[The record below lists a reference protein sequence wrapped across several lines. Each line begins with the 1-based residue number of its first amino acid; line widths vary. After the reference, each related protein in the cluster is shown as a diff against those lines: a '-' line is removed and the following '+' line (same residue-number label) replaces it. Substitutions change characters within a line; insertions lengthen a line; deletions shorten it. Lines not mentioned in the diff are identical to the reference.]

1 MRRAPIMTLVA
12 LAVVATAACSE
23 GGTDAGPASASTSTP
38 PASATSSPASSS
50 AAGPALSDADRR
62 LLAAAQTG
70 DVAGVREAL
79 ADGGRVEAA
88 DETAATALV
97 LAAYGN
103 HVDAAQVLVDAGAD
117 VNRQDTTQ
125 QSAFLIAT
133 SEVGGDPRL
142 LDLTLAHGADV
153 NAKDSYN
160 GTGLIRAAH
169 RGHWQ
174 VVDRLI
180 AAGTDLDHVNRLG
193 WTALLEAVILGDGGP
208 DHQKV
213 VKSLVDAGAD
223 RSVRDNGGKTALD
236 HARDDGQTSVVA
248 LLEKG

>member
-1 MRRAPIMTLVA
+1 MRRAPITTFVA
-12 LAVVATAACSE
+12 LAVLATAGCSDAGEEDAVATPPPSAAATSP
-23 GGTDAGPASASTSTP
+23 TDSP
-38 PASATSSPASSS
+38 PAAAT
-50 AAGPALSDADRR
+50 LSDADRR
-62 LLAAAQTG
+62 LLATAQTG
-70 DVAGVREAL
+70 DVAGVRDAL
-79 ADGGRVEAA
+79 AAGGRVDAA
-88 DETAATALV
+88 DETGATALV

-103 HVDAAQVLVDAGAD
+103 HVDAARVLVEAGAD
-117 VNRQDTTQ
+117 VNHQDTTQ

-142 LDLTLAHGADV
+142 LDLTLANGADV

-236 HARDDGQTSVVA
+236 HARDDGQDAVVT
-248 LLEKG
+248 LLGKS

>member
-1 MRRAPIMTLVA
+1 MRRAPITALVA
-12 LAVVATAACSE
+12 LVLLSTAGCADDPAD
-23 GGTDAGPASASTSTP
+23 DAAAPAAQASTTAP
-38 PASATSSPASSS
+38 PTASPSG
-50 AAGPALSDADRR
+50 AADLSDADRR
-62 LLAAAQTG
+62 LLATAQTG

-79 ADGGRVEAA
+79 AAGGRVEAT
-88 DETAATALV
+88 DDTGATALV

-117 VNRQDTTQ
+117 VNHQDSTQ

-174 VVDRLI
+174 VVDRLV
-180 AAGTDLDHVNRLG
+180 AAGTDLDHVNRLS

-213 VKSLVDAGAD
+213 VRSLVDAGAD

-236 HARDDGQTSVVA
+236 HAREDGQDDVVA
-248 LLEKG
+248 LLERD